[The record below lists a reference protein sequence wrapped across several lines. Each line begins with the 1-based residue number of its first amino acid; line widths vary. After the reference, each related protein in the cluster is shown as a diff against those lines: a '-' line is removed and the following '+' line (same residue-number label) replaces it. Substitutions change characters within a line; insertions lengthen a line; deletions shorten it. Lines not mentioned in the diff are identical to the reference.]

1 MQKALLECESEWAMN
16 KKVVDLKGKDVR
28 KCVPK
33 GLPYFVV
40 DFGMQSGFAHVVE
53 DEHRFPDAF
62 AQV

>member
-1 MQKALLECESEWAMN
+1 MN

-28 KCVPK
+28 KGVPK

-53 DEHRFPDAF
+53 DEQRFPDAF